1 MSRPHDLCLLSLPW
15 ARGKPVRLLRDCL
28 SGEALLARSL
38 LSATQDDLAALLTE
52 VQQAV
57 RESIAGVISEG
68 QLSIRRAVAHALP
81 EVRHQLCH
89 FHYLQEAAQP
99 LDEADR
105 HAKKELKKRV
115 RGVRPIERRLEEGG
129 RVERTRITC

>member
-1 MSRPHDLCLLSLPW
+1 KLSW
-15 ARGKPVRLLRDCL
+15 PVVCCRR
-28 SGEALLARSL
+28 
-38 LSATQDDLAALLTE
+38 TQDDLAAILTE

-68 QLSIRRAVAHALP
+68 QLSIHRAVAHALP
-81 EVRHQLCH
+81 EVPHQLCH

-105 HAKKELKKRV
+105 YAKKELKKRV
-115 RGVRPIERRLEEGG
+115 RGVRPIERRLEEEG
-129 RVERTRITC
+129 RVERTRITY